1 MTKMLGA
8 LRTAVLSALVVSALL
23 LGAVSIHSMS
33 GESPAMAGASHVMGA
48 TVMGAPV
55 MADPASAHH
64 HDLGVTALAGH
75 PCVGLCEV
83 SDYLVAVLCVV
94 AAVALALGT
103 ILVPRAHAGRGI
115 LSSPM
120 RRVLLGMLAV
130 HLPATPS
137 PLQLSISRT

>member
-8 LRTAVLSALVVSALL
+8 LRTAVLAALVVSALL

-33 GESPAMAGASHVMGA
+33 GESPAMAGASH
-48 TVMGAPV
+48 VMGAPV